1 MPEPSRDD
9 VDNPLPRG
17 TRDSDHAE
25 DAGRTT
31 GGGSLGHDQPDEV
44 KRDTPLRNNN
54 ATGSDRD
61 PVMPNDDST
70 LKTKI

>member
-1 MPEPSRDD
+1 MADTSMPRPGPDHEPSPGSRDRD
-9 VDNPLPRG
+9 V
-17 TRDSDHAE
+17 
-25 DAGRTT
+25 GRTS

-44 KRDTPLRNNN
+44 KRDAPPRNN

-61 PVMPNDDST
+61 PVMPEDDAT